1 MAEAPV
7 LVVGGRTTGLM
18 MSSELARRGVPVRII
33 DKSAGIDPHV
43 RANLLHSRT
52 LEIFIGLGID
62 EQATKGSYAEKGV
75 CLYANGILRG
85 AQRHEPID
93 SPYPFGMSQSQAH
106 TESVLEKHL
115 NAHGVN
121 VERGVELTAITQNE
135 HGVRASVRHQDGKE
149 EIIETPWLIGC
160 DGAHSTTRNLTGCA
174 FPGDRD
180 PYPYVLADV
189 NVQGELED
197 NDGYLFLHDEGDLFI
212 FSTLPERRRLV
223 CANMSPDYDPTE
235 SPTLDFIQSIVNR
248 RGLPGLTLSDP
259 RWLTNFC
266 INYRLAPHYRHG
278 RIFLAG
284 DAAHVHSL
292 VAGQGMNT
300 GIQDAFNLAWKLALV
315 TQGVVPESWLDT
327 YESERRKVGEE
338 VVSMTK
344 TATEETE
351 LFVELSGI
359 ERERLIAHMFIP
371 ESERLKA
378 ARHLQE
384 VDLDYRKSPLSWE
397 GEGMFNQG
405 PHPGAQAPDAL
416 PIMVNG
422 KEISLYR
429 LIGGLNH
436 RLLLFNGRQGQSS
449 KDEIETACRGAE
461 RHKHWIDACIVTTDE
476 KPDFPSLPGVTR
488 IQDPTGTMHERFG
501 ADKPSLYLLRPDG
514 YVAYRSR
521 RLDSLNSY
529 LDRVL

>member
-33 DKSAGIDPHV
+33 DQSAGIDPHV

-52 LEIFIGLGID
+52 LEIFLGLGLD
-62 EQATKGSYAEKGV
+62 EQATNGSFPEKGV
-75 CLYANGILRG
+75 CLYANGILKG

-93 SPYPFGMSQSQAH
+93 SPYPYGMSQSQAH
-106 TESVLEKHL
+106 TESVLERHL
-115 NAHGVN
+115 NAHGVH
-121 VERGVELTAITQNE
+121 VERSVELTAITQNE
-135 HGVRASVRHQDGKE
+135 HAVRATVRHQDGKE
-149 EIIETPWLIGC
+149 EVLETPWLIGC
-160 DGAHSTTRNLTGCA
+160 DGAHSTTRHLTGCA

-189 NVQGELED
+189 IVQGELED
-197 NDGYLFLHDEGDLFI
+197 HEGYLFLHDEGDLFI
-212 FSTLPERRRLV
+212 FSTLPERRRLI
-223 CANMSPDYDPTE
+223 CANMSPDYPPTE
-235 SPTLDFIQSIVNR
+235 SPTLNFMQSLVNR
-248 RGLPGLTLSDP
+248 RGLPGLKLSDP
-259 RWLTNFC
+259 RWLTNFR

-284 DAAHVHSL
+284 DAAHIHSL

-315 TQGVVPESWLDT
+315 THGIVPESWLDT

-338 VVSMTK
+338 VVSMTR
-344 TATEETE
+344 TVTEETE

-359 ERERLIAHMFIP
+359 ERERLIAHMFVP

-384 VDLDYRKSPLSWE
+384 VDLDYRASPLSFE
-397 GEGMFNQG
+397 GEGTFDRG
-405 PHPGAQAPDAL
+405 PHPGAQAPDAT

-422 KEISLYR
+422 TETSLYR
-429 LIGGLNH
+429 FLGGVNH
-436 RLLLFNGRQGQSS
+436 RLLLFTGHKRPLPTTGLENALRV
-449 KDEIETACRGAE
+449 AE
-461 RHKHWIDACIVTTDE
+461 GHHHWIDTCVVTPDE
-476 KPDFPSLPGVTR
+476 PLNLESHIPVTQIKDPSGSLH
-488 IQDPTGTMHERFG
+488 QRFG
-501 ADKPSLYLLRPDG
+501 AEEPSLYLLRPDG

-521 RLDSLNSY
+521 RLDSLKTY